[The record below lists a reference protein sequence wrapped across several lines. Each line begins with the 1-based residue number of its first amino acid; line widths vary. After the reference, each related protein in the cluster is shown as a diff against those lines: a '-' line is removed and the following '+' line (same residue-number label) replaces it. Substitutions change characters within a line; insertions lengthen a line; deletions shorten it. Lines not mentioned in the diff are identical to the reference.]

1 MDYVTAVDCKLA
13 NILLG
18 LSGHG
23 GKFACLYCEAP
34 KGLEIGR
41 TRTYG
46 RILECGSNYRLSGSN
61 PKGMQEFANVINT
74 PLIKMNPDQEIIDA
88 VPPPELHLLMGS
100 TNVNLELLRQYL
112 ASKELEHMFWDW
124 CDSNRITR
132 RGIIL

>member
-1 MDYVTAVDCKLA
+1 MNYVTAADCKLA

-18 LSGHG
+18 LSGHC

-46 RILECGSNYRLSGSN
+46 RILNCGSKYKLSGSN
-61 PKGMQEFANVINT
+61 PKWMQDFANVIKT

-112 ASKELEHMFWDW
+112 AYKELEHMLWDW

-132 RGIIL
+132 RGVIL

>member
-1 MDYVTAVDCKLA
+1 MDHVTAADCKLG

-41 TRTYG
+41 TWTYG
-46 RILECGSNYRLSGSN
+46 RILEYDSNYRLSGSN
-61 PKGMQEFANVINT
+61 PKRMQEFANVINT

-88 VPPPELHLLMGS
+88 VPPSELRLLMGS

-112 ASKELEHMFWDW
+112 AYKDLEDIFWD
-124 CDSNRITR
+124 
-132 RGIIL
+132 